1 MYNKRFFKVVILAGL
16 SLFFLAGF
24 KEKFSEKNQTGSP
37 KVKKEVKTRVDPKV
51 EPTNDQLEE
60 EPLSLETG
68 PPSDDRKK
76 FDSWYNQLED
86 NIRSKASSKE
96 RIEALHQGL
105 SKIEKDRNSLQ
116 NLKFN
121 EEIEIDFLIK
131 PLKHMP
137 KVSLF
142 DVANCTDYKMQIL
155 SHFDP
160 TAEEEVKDPSLKK
173 ALNVFKLICT
183 N

>member
-1 MYNKRFFKVVILAGL
+1 MYNKRFFKVVILSAISLLVL
-16 SLFFLAGF
+16 SGF

-37 KVKKEVKTRVDPKV
+37 KVKKEEKTKV
-51 EPTNDQLEE
+51 EPKVQAASDEFEE
-60 EPLSLETG
+60 EPINLEVG

-76 FDSWYNQLED
+76 FDGWYRQFED
-86 NIRSKASSKE
+86 NIKSKTNSKD

-105 SKIEKDRNSLQ
+105 MKIEKDRNGLQ

-137 KVSLF
+137 KVSQF
-142 DVANCTDYKMQIL
+142 DVANCADYKMVIL

-160 TAEEEVKDPSLKK
+160 TSEEEVKDPSLKK
-173 ALNVFKLICT
+173 ALDVFKLICT